1 MASKSIS
8 FIERSGASVDELRRP
23 IYLDYNATT
32 PHEPEVI
39 EAMRPYLEK
48 YFGNPSSSHWYG
60 RKTRDAV
67 ENARAQVAGLLNC
80 APGDIIFTSGG
91 TESNNNAI
99 RGIALARRSQGKHII
114 TSQIE
119 HPAVTAVCERLRQE
133 GFEITYLPV
142 DEHGLVSVSDVEK
155 AVRPETILIT
165 LIHANN
171 EVGTIQPVE
180 ELARLAKSGGIVF
193 HTDAAQSAGKIPTDV
208 TVLGVDLL
216 SIAGHKLYAP
226 KGVGALYIHEGLTM
240 ERLMDGAGQE
250 GGRRPGTENVLEIV
264 GLGKACEIAL
274 RDLKAN
280 RDRLERMR
288 NRLEAG
294 LREQVPRLRV
304 NGHPDKRLP
313 NTLSV
318 SVHGVDANILLAAI
332 EGKVAASAGAACHS
346 GQILVSYVLQAMHVP
361 EEWAR
366 GTLRFSTGR
375 MTSETDIDTA
385 VAVVADAVE
394 RVRAESL

>member
-1 MASKSIS
+1 L
-8 FIERSGASVDELRRP
+8 FIERSRASVNELRPP

-142 DEHGLVSVSDVEK
+142 DECGLVSVSDVRN

-165 LIHANN
+165 LMHANN

-180 ELARLAKSGGIVF
+180 DVARLANSQGIVF
-193 HTDAAQSAGKIPTDV
+193 HTDAAQSAGKILTEV

-226 KGVGALYIHEGLTM
+226 KGVGALYIREGLTL
-240 ERLMDGAGQE
+240 ERLMDGASQE

-274 RDLKAN
+274 RDLKTN
-280 RDRLERMR
+280 SDHIERMR

-318 SVHGVDANILLAAI
+318 SVHGVDANALLVAI

-346 GQILVSYVLQAMHVP
+346 GQIRVSYVLQAMHVP

-394 RVRAESL
+394 RARAESL